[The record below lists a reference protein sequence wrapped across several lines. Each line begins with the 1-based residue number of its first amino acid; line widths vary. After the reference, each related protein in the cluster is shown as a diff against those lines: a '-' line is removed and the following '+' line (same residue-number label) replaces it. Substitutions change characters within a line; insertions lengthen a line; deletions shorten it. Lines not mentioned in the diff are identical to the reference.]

1 MMAEQKLWEAK
12 LNTNT
17 NTNTNTNDAAMYL
30 AIRLGKFRLSEGQR

>member
-12 LNTNT
+12 LNT